1 MPKTLLS
8 LCLLPALLAASQAH
22 AAKALSID
30 FTISGT
36 NGFNGVDTASLILS
50 NGKLS
55 GTVSVIS
62 PGPNTYTCTVNSG
75 STDIRNKLQ
84 LTCTIGPDEMVT
96 LAGVLKP
103 RTGAGKGTFAE
114 TFFKEKGT
122 YKAALANLK
131 SKGEFAH

>member
-1 MPKTLLS
+1 MPKTRAS
-8 LCLLPALLAASQAH
+8 LCLLAVLLAAPQAH
-22 AAKALSID
+22 AAKALSVD

-62 PGPNTYTCTVNSG
+62 PGPVTYTCTVNAG
-75 STDIRNKLQ
+75 STDIRNKLH

-103 RTGAGKGTFAE
+103 RTGAGKGTFSE
-114 TFFKEKGT
+114 TFFKEQGT
-122 YKAALANLK
+122 YKAALASLK
-131 SKGEFAH
+131 PKDRFAP